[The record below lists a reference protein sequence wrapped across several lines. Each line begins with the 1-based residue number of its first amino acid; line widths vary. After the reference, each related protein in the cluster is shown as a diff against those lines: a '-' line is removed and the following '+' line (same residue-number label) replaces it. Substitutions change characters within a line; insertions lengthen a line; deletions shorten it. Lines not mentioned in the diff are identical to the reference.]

1 MVNQGQKLKQNFGTD
16 GVDSMASFASTLR
29 QIMDELCKVGLEREA
44 EYFKPLYRD
53 SLRKKFVVSV
63 VGSFSNGKSTL
74 VNALIGRKIMP
85 VSCLQT
91 TALIT
96 KICYSS
102 KNREKI
108 IHLNSKGDVIEEK
121 RISDSVWDGL
131 LVNNLGE
138 SQPSGWVITYAC
150 VPWLQQNCIELF
162 DTPGFDDLS
171 SKDVKLLNNAISRS
185 DAVIIC
191 IDATRALGLNE
202 KLIIQQRIATHKIPF
217 LMLVITKLDT
227 VTPEERKSVVLRVK
241 AKLAAWQ
248 ISNKLPVYIS
258 GKVDIP
264 DGSFVDIIGIDKI
277 KTTMSSWVQ
286 NCDRIK
292 LTCLYLNNRASEII
306 SHIRKSLCIQLR
318 LIEESEDK
326 AKHTIERRK
335 LVLSNDAI
343 WKELFNSLKERELK
357 CFELFS
363 SILNNKTKEIVERLR
378 QEVNGI
384 ENPKKWCE
392 ETYQYR
398 IRCELINL
406 NSELSKS
413 ISSLIYKDLTWLN
426 KELTSRFNK
435 IEDLDYDG
443 QFDSFLLI
451 DANSLKKPTLN
462 FQDID
467 KKATNM
473 QILTVAFG
481 VIGIVAA
488 SLTGIA
494 SLTPISTIGVTT
506 GSSLLIKTIS
516 GTMGKKQRQTLIS
529 HIDER
534 VPDYIRLAASD
545 GRKCI
550 KKIYIGISDEL
561 RSRQELW
568 LNSQNKIIDNGFWT
582 TDKNKQKSKIKHQ
595 LHCIDRIC
603 SYFLQKDIVR

>member
-1 MVNQGQKLKQNFGTD
+1 
-16 GVDSMASFASTLR
+16 MASFASMLR
-29 QIMDELCKVGLEREA
+29 QIMDEFCKVGLEREA

-53 SLRKKFVVSV
+53 SLRKNFVVSV
-63 VGSFSNGKSTL
+63 IGSFSNGKSTL
-74 VNALIGRKIMP
+74 INALIGRKIMP

-102 KNREKI
+102 RNKERI
-108 IHLNSKGDVIEEK
+108 IHLDSKGDIIKEK
-121 RISDSVWDGL
+121 KISDSAWDGL

-138 SQPSGWVITYAC
+138 TQPSGWVITYAC

-171 SKDVKLLNNAISRS
+171 SKNVKLLNNAISRS

-202 KLIIQQRIATHKIPF
+202 KLIIQQRISTHKTPF
-217 LMLVITKLDT
+217 LMLVITKLDS
-227 VTPEERKSVVLRVK
+227 VAPEERKSVVLRVK

-248 ISNKLPVYIS
+248 IYNKLSIYIS
-258 GKVDIP
+258 EKIDIP
-264 DGSFVDIIGIDKI
+264 NGDFVDIIGIDKI
-277 KTTMSSWVQ
+277 KTAICSWVQ

-292 LTCLYLNNRASEII
+292 LTCLYLNNRTLEII
-306 SHIRKSLCIQLR
+306 SYIRKSLYIQLR
-318 LIEESEDK
+318 LFEESEDK
-326 AKHTIERRK
+326 ARQTIERRK
-335 LVLSNDAI
+335 LALSSDTI
-343 WKELFNSLKERELK
+343 WKELFNGLKERELK

-363 SILNNKTKEIVERLR
+363 SILSNKTKEIVERLR

-398 IRCELINL
+398 VRCELINL

-435 IEDLDYDG
+435 IEDLDHDG
-443 QFDSFLLI
+443 EFDSFSLI
-451 DANSLKKPTLN
+451 DTNFLKKPALN

-516 GTMGKKQRQTLIS
+516 GTMGKRQRQVLIS
-529 HIDER
+529 HIHEC
-534 VPDYIRLAASD
+534 VPDYIRSAASD

-561 RSRQELW
+561 RARQELW
-568 LNSQNKIIDNGFWT
+568 LNSQNKIVDNSFWR
-582 TDKNKQKSKIKHQ
+582 TDKNKQKNKIKHQ
-595 LHCIDRIC
+595 IDCIDRIY
-603 SYFLQKDIVR
+603 SYFAQKVSLGK

>member
-1 MVNQGQKLKQNFGTD
+1 
-16 GVDSMASFASTLR
+16 MASFASTLR

-53 SLRKKFVVSV
+53 SLRKNFVVSV
-63 VGSFSNGKSTL
+63 IGSFSNGKSTL
-74 VNALIGRKIMP
+74 INALIGRKIMP

-102 KNREKI
+102 RNKERI
-108 IHLNSKGDVIEEK
+108 IHLDSKGDIIKEK
-121 RISDSVWDGL
+121 KISDSAWDGL

-138 SQPSGWVITYAC
+138 TQPSGWVITYAC

-171 SKDVKLLNNAISRS
+171 SKNVKLLNNAISRS

-202 KLIIQQRIATHKIPF
+202 KLIIQQRISTHKTPF
-217 LMLVITKLDT
+217 LMLVITKLDS
-227 VTPEERKSVVLRVK
+227 VAPEERKSVVLRVK

-248 ISNKLPVYIS
+248 IYNKLSIYIS
-258 GKVDIP
+258 EKIDIP
-264 DGSFVDIIGIDKI
+264 NGDFVDIIGIDKI
-277 KTTMSSWVQ
+277 KTAICSWVQ

-292 LTCLYLNNRASEII
+292 LTCLYLNNRTLEII
-306 SHIRKSLCIQLR
+306 SYIRKSLYIQLR
-318 LIEESEDK
+318 LFEESEDK
-326 AKHTIERRK
+326 ARQTIERRK
-335 LVLSNDAI
+335 LALSSDTI
-343 WKELFNSLKERELK
+343 WKELFNGLKERELK

-363 SILNNKTKEIVERLR
+363 SILSNKTKEIVERLR

-398 IRCELINL
+398 VRCELINL

-435 IEDLDYDG
+435 IEDLDHDG
-443 QFDSFLLI
+443 EFDSFSLI
-451 DANSLKKPTLN
+451 DTNFLKKPALN

-516 GTMGKKQRQTLIS
+516 GTMGKRQRQVLIS
-529 HIDER
+529 HIHER
-534 VPDYIRLAASD
+534 VPDYIRSAASD

-561 RSRQELW
+561 RARQELW
-568 LNSQNKIIDNGFWT
+568 LNSQNKIVDNSFWR
-582 TDKNKQKSKIKHQ
+582 TDKNKQKNKIKHQ
-595 LHCIDRIC
+595 IDCIDRIY
-603 SYFLQKDIVR
+603 SYFAQKVSLGK

>member
-1 MVNQGQKLKQNFGTD
+1 MGVVNQGQNNFYTD
-16 GVDSMASFASTLR
+16 NVGSVVSFAGTLR
-29 QIMDELCKVGLEREA
+29 QIMDELCKAGLEREA
-44 EYFKPLYRD
+44 DYFKPLYRD
-53 SLRKKFVVSV
+53 ALRKNFVVSV
-63 VGSFSNGKSTL
+63 IGSFSNGKSTL
-74 VNALIGRKIMP
+74 INALIGRKIMP

-102 KNREKI
+102 RNKEKI
-108 IHLNSKGDVIEEK
+108 IHLDSKGDIIKEK
-121 RISDSVWDGL
+121 KISDSAWDGL

-138 SQPSGWVITYAC
+138 TQPSGWVITYAC

-171 SKDVKLLNNAISRS
+171 SKNAKLLNNTILRS

-202 KLIIQQRIATHKIPF
+202 KLIIQQRIATRKIPF
-217 LMLVITKLDT
+217 LMLVITKLDA
-227 VTPEERKSVVLRVK
+227 VAPEERKSVVLRVK

-248 ISNKLPVYIS
+248 VSDELLVYIS
-258 GKVDIP
+258 EKVDIP
-264 DGSFVDIIGIDKI
+264 NSNFIDIIGIDKI
-277 KTTMSSWVQ
+277 KATICSWVQ
-286 NCDRIK
+286 NCNRFRFM
-292 LTCLYLNNRASEII
+292 CLYLNNRALEIV
-306 SHIRKSLCIQLR
+306 SHIRKSLCAQLS
-318 LIEESEDK
+318 LVEESEDK
-326 AKHTIERRK
+326 AKQTIERRK
-335 LVLSNDAI
+335 LALSNDTI
-343 WKELFNSLKERELK
+343 WKELFNGLKERELK

-363 SILNNKTKEIVERLR
+363 SILSNKTKEIVERLR

-392 ETYQYR
+392 EVYQYR
-398 IRCELINL
+398 VRCELINL

-426 KELTSRFNK
+426 KELASRFNK
-435 IEDLDYDG
+435 IEDLAHDG
-443 QFDSFLLI
+443 EFDRFSLI
-451 DANSLKKPTLN
+451 DTNSLKKPTLN

-467 KKATNM
+467 KKTTNM

-516 GTMGKKQRQTLIS
+516 GTMGKKQRQILIS
-529 HIDER
+529 HIHER

-561 RSRQELW
+561 RTRQDLW
-568 LNSQNKIIDNGFWT
+568 LDSQNKIIDNGFWT
-582 TDKNKQKSKIKHQ
+582 TDKKKQKSKIEHQ
-595 LHCIDRIC
+595 LSCIDRIY
-603 SYFLQKDIVR
+603 SYFCKKV

>member
-1 MVNQGQKLKQNFGTD
+1 MGVVNQGQNNFYTD
-16 GVDSMASFASTLR
+16 NVGSVVSFAGTLR
-29 QIMDELCKVGLEREA
+29 QIMDELCKAGLEREA
-44 EYFKPLYRD
+44 DYFKPLYRD
-53 SLRKKFVVSV
+53 ALRKNFVVSV
-63 VGSFSNGKSTL
+63 IGSFSNGKSTL
-74 VNALIGRKIMP
+74 INALIGRKIMP

-102 KNREKI
+102 RNKEKI
-108 IHLNSKGDVIEEK
+108 IHLDSKGDIIKEK
-121 RISDSVWDGL
+121 KISDSAWDGL

-138 SQPSGWVITYAC
+138 TQPSGWVITYAC

-171 SKDVKLLNNAISRS
+171 SKNAKLLNNTILRS

-202 KLIIQQRIATHKIPF
+202 KLIIQQRIATRKIPF
-217 LMLVITKLDT
+217 LMLVITKLDA
-227 VTPEERKSVVLRVK
+227 VAPEERKSVVLRVK

-248 ISNKLPVYIS
+248 VSDELLVYIS
-258 GKVDIP
+258 EKVDIP
-264 DGSFVDIIGIDKI
+264 NSNFIDIIGIDKI
-277 KTTMSSWVQ
+277 KATICSWIQ
-286 NCDRIK
+286 NCNRFRFM
-292 LTCLYLNNRASEII
+292 CLYLNNRALEIV
-306 SHIRKSLCIQLR
+306 SHIRKSLCAQLS
-318 LIEESEDK
+318 LVEESEDK
-326 AKHTIERRK
+326 AKQTIERRK
-335 LVLSNDAI
+335 LALSNDTI
-343 WKELFNSLKERELK
+343 WKELFNGLKERELK

-363 SILNNKTKEIVERLR
+363 SILSNKTKEIVERLR

-392 ETYQYR
+392 EVYQYR
-398 IRCELINL
+398 VRCELINL

-426 KELTSRFNK
+426 KELASRFNK
-435 IEDLDYDG
+435 IEDLAHDG
-443 QFDSFLLI
+443 EFDRFSLI
-451 DANSLKKPTLN
+451 DTNSLKKPTLN

-467 KKATNM
+467 KKTTNM

-516 GTMGKKQRQTLIS
+516 GTMGKKQRQILIS
-529 HIDER
+529 HIHER

-561 RSRQELW
+561 RTRQDLW
-568 LNSQNKIIDNGFWT
+568 LDSQNKIIDNGFWT
-582 TDKNKQKSKIKHQ
+582 TDKKKQKSKIEHQ
-595 LHCIDRIC
+595 LSCIDRIY
-603 SYFLQKDIVR
+603 SYFCKKV